1 MWTSKIAGSSAT
13 SIGPRTS
20 VRRLTLRARLFA
32 ATALFIVA
40 AAVVVTLAS
49 ASSITEIRVDSYQ
62 LTADPRQVVANVTV
76 GLSYEITE
84 HSARESPTT
93 VTLTVR
99 ARRPGGS
106 WPSIGIFVPVP
117 ITLSNDLGERTVID
131 SFGTVVPQHGTYRAP

>member
-1 MWTSKIAGSSAT
+1 M

-20 VRRLTLRARLFA
+20 VRRLSRRAQLLLA
-32 ATALFIVA
+32 GALFLVA
-40 AAVVVTLAS
+40 GGAAVVVS
-49 ASSITEIRVDSYQ
+49 GASSTVDIPVGSYQ
-62 LTADPRQVVANVTV
+62 LTGDPRQVVANVMV

-106 WPSIGIFVPVP
+106 WPGIGIFVPVP
-117 ITLSNDLGERTVID
+117 ITLSNDLGERAVID
-131 SFGTVVPQHGTYRAP
+131 SFGNVVPQHGT